1 MLNGEPNFWIDGDAL
16 PTESYNCN
24 NSEVNSSSMSFK
36 NGQSRGI
43 CHSDF
48 NEWFDLPDDYSYAQE
63 FWGELYYK
71 SYGEMTAEQAR
82 SQCEADGA
90 SLPVPQSILEN
101 NFYADLYPDGQIWLG
116 MTTVHDGSEYV
127 CESDEASCADTP
139 LTTTTLDGSAA
150 IFPNWGGVFQY
161 AENTSA
167 DGAYAYID
175 TRNLSQGPWADAN
188 YWNNNKSDSDLAN
201 AICVFKIPRQYFG
214 NFIFTL
220 YMIHLILYISY
231 I

>member
-1 MLNGEPNFWIDGDAL
+1 MLNGEPNFWIDGDAN

-24 NSEVNSSSMSFK
+24 NSEVWFSSMSFK

-43 CHSDF
+43 CHSEF
-48 NEWFDLPDDYSYAQE
+48 NEWFDLPDDYSYSQE
-63 FWGELYYK
+63 FWGEFYYK

-116 MTTVHDGSEYV
+116 MTTVHDGSEYF
-127 CESDEASCADTP
+127 CESEGDARCADTP
-139 LTTTTLDGSAA
+139 LTTTTLDGSVA
-150 IFPNWGGVFQY
+150 IFPNWGDVFQY

-167 DGAYAYID
+167 AGAYAYID
-175 TRNLSQGPWADAN
+175 TRNLSQGPWSDAN
-188 YWNNNKSDSDLAN
+188 FWNNNKSDSDLAN
-201 AICVFKIPRQYFG
+201 AICVFKIPSQYFG
-214 NFIFTL
+214 IFIF
-220 YMIHLILYISY
+220 ILYIIY
-231 I
+231 LIYNI